1 MQRSWPSVFTL
12 SSIEIIFKSNILV
25 GGVGE
30 STNYN
35 SVCPILRV
43 VEDIYS
49 VISFR
54 GILSLDLIQKKKVKD
69 YGFPT
74 CIKKRT

>member
-1 MQRSWPSVFTL
+1 M
-12 SSIEIIFKSNILV
+12 
-25 GGVGE
+25 GE

-74 CIKKRT
+74 CIKKKDIMGLRDSHRSL